1 MKKGPPKIGMEF
13 ILGIVTLGAFGDYEL
28 ARYAKDSKWFD
39 LGAGYASYAVIL
51 AMYVQSIKAK
61 GLAWSNSAW
70 DGWSDIATNLVAFT
84 VLGEKATIKE
94 LLGMLMIAAGLFLL
108 GNRGTK

>member
-1 MKKGPPKIGMEF
+1 MEF

-39 LGAGYASYAVIL
+39 LGAGYASYAIIL
-51 AMYVQSIKAK
+51 SMYIQSIKTK

-70 DGWSDIATNLVAFT
+70 DGWSDIATNLVAFMF
-84 VLGEKATIKE
+84 LGEKATYTEI
-94 LLGMLMIAAGLFLL
+94 LGMVLIAAGLFLL

>member
-1 MKKGPPKIGMEF
+1 MKKRSQEIGMDF
-13 ILGIVTLGAFGDYEL
+13 IFGIITLGAFGDYEL

-51 AMYVQSIKAK
+51 AMYIQSIKAK
-61 GLAWSNSAW
+61 GLAWSNTAW
-70 DGWSDIATNLVAFT
+70 DGWSNIATNTVAFAF
-84 VLGEKATIKE
+84 LGEKATSKE
-94 LLGMLMIAAGLFLL
+94 LLGMGLIAAGLFLL

>member
-1 MKKGPPKIGMEF
+1 MDF
-13 ILGIVTLGAFGDYEL
+13 IIGIVTLGAFGDYEL
-28 ARYAKDSKWFD
+28 ARYAKDSSSWIS
-39 LGAGYASYAVIL
+39 LGAGYASYAVML
-51 AMYVQSIKAK
+51 AMYIQSIKTK

-84 VLGEKATIKE
+84 VLGERATYTE
-94 LLGMLMIAAGLFLL
+94 LLGMGLIAAGLFLL

>member
-1 MKKGPPKIGMEF
+1 MEF
-13 ILGIVTLGAFGDYEL
+13 VLGIVTLGAYGDYEL
-28 ARYAKDSKWFD
+28 ARYAKDSSALTS
-39 LGAGYASYAVIL
+39 LGAGYASYGLIL
-51 AMYVQSIKAK
+51 AMYIQSIKAK

>member
-1 MKKGPPKIGMEF
+1 MEF
-13 ILGIVTLGAFGDYEL
+13 ILGIVTLGAYGDYEL
-28 ARYAKDSKWFD
+28 ARYAKDSSLWAS

-51 AMYVQSIKAK
+51 AMYIQSIKAK

-70 DGWSDIATNLVAFT
+70 DGWSDIATNLVAF
-84 VLGEKATIKE
+84 VFLGEKATYKE
-94 LLGMLMIAAGLFLL
+94 LLGMGFITAGLFLL